1 VADVNAI
8 LARWRVRLGYP
19 LAPLYLWLAL
29 PTVKSLA
36 LGMAIALAG
45 LLLRAVAAGHLH
57 KQEELT
63 VSGPYAWTRNP
74 LYFGSFLL
82 VVGFAVASHSWVAA
96 ALIVGY
102 YAIFY
107 PAVMRREEDE
117 LRRKHGEAFDDY
129 AARIPL
135 FFPRAPRRT
144 GDSRAG
150 AVPGQLFSWDQYA
163 RNREYQAA
171 LGFMVGVMLLVARML
186 VAASG

>member
-1 VADVNAI
+1 VADRNGF

-29 PTVKSLA
+29 PTVKSLVW
-36 LGMAIALAG
+36 GMALALLG

-63 VSGPYAWTRNP
+63 VSGPYGWTRNP

-82 VVGFAVASHSWVAA
+82 VSGFAVASHSWYAA
-96 ALIVGY
+96 ALVVGY

-107 PAVMRREEDE
+107 PAVMRREEGE
-117 LRRKHGEAFDDY
+117 LRRKHGEAFDAY
-129 AARIPL
+129 AARVPL
-135 FFPRAPRRT
+135 FFPRAPRRG
-144 GDSRAG
+144 GDRVAS
-150 AVPGQLFSWDQYA
+150 GQLFSWDQYG

-186 VAASG
+186 VAGAG

>member
-1 VADVNAI
+1 MADRTGF

-29 PTVKSLA
+29 PIVKSLA
-36 LGMAIALAG
+36 WGMGLALLGLVV
-45 LLLRAVAAGHLH
+45 RAVAAGHLH

-82 VVGFAVASHSWVAA
+82 VCGFAVASHSWVAGG
-96 ALIVGY
+96 LIVGY

-107 PAVMRREEDE
+107 PAVMRREEGE
-117 LRRKHGEAFDDY
+117 LRRKHGQAFDAY
-129 AARIPL
+129 AAQVPL
-135 FFPRAPRRT
+135 FFPRVPRRN
-144 GDSRAG
+144 GEAG
-150 AVPGQLFSWDQYA
+150 AGAAQLFSWDQYG

-171 LGFMVGVMLLVARML
+171 LGFMVGVLLLVARML
-186 VAASG
+186 VAGAG

>member
-1 VADVNAI
+1 MADRNAF

-29 PTVKSLA
+29 PTVKSLGW
-36 LGMAIALAG
+36 GMAIALVG
-45 LLLRAVAAGHLH
+45 LLLRGISAGHLH

-82 VVGFAVASHSWVAA
+82 VAGFAVASHSWVAA

-107 PAVMRREEDE
+107 PAVMRREEGE
-117 LRRKHGEAFDDY
+117 LRRKHGEAFEEY
-129 AARIPL
+129 AARVPL
-135 FFPRAPRRT
+135 FFPRAPRAI
-144 GDSRAG
+144 GGAG
-150 AVPGQLFSWDQYA
+150 AADGQLFSWDQYG

-186 VAASG
+186 VAGAG

>member
-1 VADVNAI
+1 VADRNAF

-36 LGMAIALAG
+36 WGMAIALVG
-45 LLLRAVAAGHLH
+45 LLLRGIAAGHLH

-63 VSGPYAWTRNP
+63 TSGPYAWTRNP

-107 PAVMRREEDE
+107 PAVMRREEGE
-117 LRRKHGEAFDDY
+117 LRRKHGEAFDEY
-129 AARIPL
+129 AARVPL
-135 FFPRAPRRT
+135 FFPRAPRLIPA
-144 GDSRAG
+144 AG
-150 AVPGQLFSWDQYA
+150 APAGRLFSWDQYG

-186 VAASG
+186 VAGAG

>member
-1 VADVNAI
+1 VAHGNAF

-19 LAPLYLWLAL
+19 LAPVYLWLAL
-29 PTVKSLA
+29 PTLKSLA
-36 LGMAIALAG
+36 WGSAIALLG
-45 LLLRAVAAGHLH
+45 LLLRAAAAGHLH

-82 VVGFAVASHSWVAA
+82 VIGFAVASHSWVAA

-117 LRRKHGEAFDDY
+117 LQRKHGEAFDKY
-129 AARIPL
+129 AARVPL
-135 FFPRAPRRT
+135 FFPRAPRRS
-144 GDSRAG
+144 GEAPVGAAG
-150 AVPGQLFSWDQYA
+150 GQLFSWDQYG

-186 VAASG
+186 VAGAG